1 MTELAQLQA
10 SAEQAAALLKA
21 MSHPKRLLILCMLS
35 GSPGTSAGELTR
47 ITGLSASATSQHLA
61 RMRDEG
67 LINSQRDAQ
76 RILYSIKNEAVNA
89 IIATLKNVLKQI
101 WLHYPCWNSQ
111 VFRLNYVASK
121 LYSTARQV
129 NAPVITPIN

>member
-47 ITGLSASATSQHLA
+47 ITGLSAERSPHNFPKT
-61 RMRDEG
+61 
-67 LINSQRDAQ
+67 
-76 RILYSIKNEAVNA
+76 
-89 IIATLKNVLKQI
+89 
-101 WLHYPCWNSQ
+101 
-111 VFRLNYVASK
+111 
-121 LYSTARQV
+121 
-129 NAPVITPIN
+129 

>member
-21 MSHPKRLLILCMLS
+21 MSHPMILCMLS

-67 LINSQRDAQ
+67 LIDSQRDAQ

-89 IIATLKNVLKQI
+89 IIATLKNV
-101 WLHYPCWNSQ
+101 YCP
-111 VFRLNYVASK
+111 
-121 LYSTARQV
+121 
-129 NAPVITPIN
+129 

>member
-10 SAEQAAALLKA
+10 SAEQAAALLKS

-67 LINSQRDAQ
+67 LIDSQRDAQ

-89 IIATLKNVLKQI
+89 IIELAHAEQSEV
-101 WLHYPCWNSQ
+101 
-111 VFRLNYVASK
+111 VASAYGDQD
-121 LYSTARQV
+121 LSFWLRMG
-129 NAPVITPIN
+129 NSPRF